1 MNSTNALRNALT
13 RVTSTSNFRTGFA
26 LVLTLAG
33 LLFGGCATTSPSQQL
48 DMFVRNAPL
57 PTLVPRGKELATAEA
72 AAAKTEGDFTLFGV
86 GASMEPVYLSG
97 TALVVHPTVYCA
109 LRPGQAVVYVNRKG
123 FHVAHMLVERTA
135 KGWVAAGL
143 NNDGEDETLV
153 TSNNLVGIIKG
164 AYAAN
169 DTVFRPDVAA
179 RIAMR
184 DAVSTSTTVSL
195 LR

>member
-1 MNSTNALRNALT
+1 MNSTNLFRHALT
-13 RVTSTSNFRTGFA
+13 RVSPVANFRACFA
-26 LVLTLAG
+26 LALGLAG

-57 PTLVPRGKELATAEA
+57 PTLVPRGKELAAAEA
-72 AAAKTEGDFTLFGV
+72 AAAKTEGDFTLYGV

-143 NNDGEDETLV
+143 NNDGEDEVLV
-153 TSNNLVGIIKG
+153 TSNNLVGVIKG

-169 DTVFRPDVAA
+169 DTVYRPDVAA

-184 DAVSTSTTVSL
+184 DAVASSTTVSL